1 MKKVKHSALLF
12 CILAALYFE
21 ASAQAHRVRIQIQGD
36 DISSEISSTWE
47 RNVIMTKQDAM
58 EALNQ
63 LWDKLSPSQKKERED
78 AYRDAKNYI
87 GESPVG
93 GRTNQGNR
101 SFQQSNRRVSNA
113 RIDFE
118 INKGAAFSND
128 RHIVYI
134 RFIGNDFSSNPV
146 WAYDD
151 KYIVTKKTALAE
163 LEKLWRNCN
172 SDQKRVREDAYKK
185 AMDYINSSNVNGRES
200 TTNEFTDSK
209 AKNGEKIVIVIDKGA
224 AFSD

>member
-1 MKKVKHSALLF
+1 MKKVKLFALLLF
-12 CILAALYFE
+12 IGAIIHFE
-21 ASAQAHRVRIQIQGD
+21 VSAQSHRTRIQIQGD
-36 DISSEISSTWE
+36 DITSEISSSWE

-58 EALNQ
+58 EVLNQ

-87 GESPVG
+87 GDSPTG
-93 GRTNQGNR
+93 GRTNQGSK
-101 SFQQSNRRVSNA
+101 SFQQSNRRISNA

-118 INKGAAFSND
+118 INRGAAFSND

-146 WAYDD
+146 WSYDD
-151 KYIVTKKTALAE
+151 KYIVTKRTAMAE
-163 LEKLWRNCN
+163 LERLWRNSN
-172 SDQKRVREDAYKK
+172 SDQQRVREDAYKR
-185 AMDYINSSNVNGRES
+185 AIDYINNSNTNGREYG
-200 TTNEFTDSK
+200 TTEFTDSK
-209 AKNGEKIVIVIDKGA
+209 AKNGEKIVIVIDRGA